1 MTEAQ
6 YRIQHTAMQVHESLR
21 RYYEAWQELEALANK
36 EGMTLDTKTAQLKPL
51 E

>member
-1 MTEAQ
+1 MS
-6 YRIQHTAMQVHESLR
+6 RTADIEQSAKYIHDQLKT
-21 RYYEAWQELEALANK
+21 YYNAWMELEALANK